1 MTGPGPYGG
10 YGGQNPNQPGQAYSQ
25 AIPLPTPPRGPVAP
39 GPVAGGTPP
48 PPQKPNSGRN
58 VILALVAVAS
68 VVALIA
74 AIVVAALLSDSNG
87 SDPGKDASASS
98 TAGASGA
105 VFRINDCLYDVPEA
119 PKVGNCDDGGSPY
132 KVTQVMPAGEKCR
145 SEQTSIARGRW
156 YCLTPNLNVN
166 YCYSAPVPGTWIKAA
181 GQCGAPG
188 TITVVSVVGGLK
200 DSGRCT
206 GEWDRSYFFDDPVY
220 TICAKSYT

>member
-1 MTGPGPYGG
+1 MTGPDSPDGRAP
-10 YGGQNPNQPGQAYSQ
+10 QPGQAYSQ
-25 AIPLPTPPRGPVAP
+25 AIPLPNPPRGPVAP
-39 GPVAGGTPP
+39 GPAPP
-48 PPQKPNSGRN
+48 PPQKPSSGRN
-58 VILALVAVAS
+58 VIVALVAVAS

-87 SDPGKDASASS
+87 ADPGKDTASAS
-98 TAGASGA
+98 ADANA

-145 SEQTSIARGRW
+145 PEQTSIARGRW

-200 DSGRCT
+200 DSGRCS

>member
-1 MTGPGPYGG
+1 MTGPGP

-25 AIPLPTPPRGPVAP
+25 AIPLPPPPRGPAAP
-39 GPVAGGTPP
+39 NPVPGGAPP
-48 PPQKPNSGRN
+48 PPQKPSSGRN
-58 VILALVAVAS
+58 VIVALVAVAS

-87 SDPGKDASASS
+87 ADPGKDTASA
-98 TAGASGA
+98 TTGAGA

-132 KVTQVMPAGEKCR
+132 KVTQVMQPGEKCR
-145 SEQTSIARGRW
+145 AEQTSIARGRW

-166 YCYSAPVPGTWIKAA
+166 YCYTAPVPGTWIKAA

-200 DSGRCT
+200 DSGRCS

>member
-1 MTGPGPYGG
+1 MTGPGPNGG
-10 YGGQNPNQPGQAYSQ
+10 RSEPNQAYSQ
-25 AIPLPTPPRGPVAP
+25 AIPLPTPPRGPAAP
-39 GPVAGGTPP
+39 GPVPGPP
-48 PPQKPNSGRN
+48 PPPPRKPGSGKN
-58 VILALVAVAS
+58 VIVALVAVAS

-74 AIVVAALLSDSNG
+74 AIVVAALLSDSDG
-87 SDPGKDASASS
+87 ADPGSNTATSSAG
-98 TAGASGA
+98 TGA

-132 KVTQVMPAGEKCR
+132 KVTQVMPVGEKCR
-145 SEQTSIARGRW
+145 PEQTSIARGRW

-181 GQCGAPG
+181 AQCGAPG

-200 DSGRCT
+200 DSGRCS